1 MQISLLD
8 QKIVAA
14 LEADARL
21 SFAALAD
28 VVGISKTPCWKRVKA
43 LEEAG
48 VIRGYRTLLDPAMLG
63 FGLEAFVQVSIDFE
77 FSDAFEA
84 AVRKHPLIWRCHATT
99 GDADYLLHVMAADM
113 VALDRMLRQELSLRK
128 AWPLVLFGRRKL
140 PGAPRSRDILQIGHE
155 NTGRSNCAWP
165 KEIWL
170 LLRLCNRLYSITEA
184 F

>member
-113 VALDRMLRQELSLRK
+113 VALDRMLRQELSR
-128 AWPLVLFGRRKL
+128 L
-140 PGAPRSRDILQIGHE
+140 PGVRRTVTSMSTR
-155 NTGRSNCAWP
+155 
-165 KEIWL
+165 EIKSDL
-170 LLRLCNRLYSITEA
+170 SFAEA
-184 F
+184 ARHAAEQKVR